1 MLMDKSCLIVGA
13 GGFIGFN
20 LCRKLVGQY
29 QKIYAC
35 DHFFS
40 ASILEQLEAL
50 NIEIIEGGVEGF
62 ICYQKKYQQISDIFY
77 FAGNAIP
84 ALLETELERGCFSD
98 QETLVMM
105 LSSLDKMTHPIRFIY
120 GSSGGTVYGHS
131 NNLPCEESQPCHPI
145 SAYGLSKLI
154 QEHYIEFFARKLGFD
169 YYIARI
175 SNPYGRIATHG
186 SKQLQGFID
195 NVVDK
200 AVKEA
205 PIEIWGDGHIIRDF
219 IHIDDLIFALS
230 SLVTHSPPQ
239 GIYNIGSGQPT
250 SLNEIISIIT
260 SLKQTLNVN
269 KLESRQID
277 IKNNVLSIDKL
288 QKTIHWSPQIS
299 LQKGIER
306 LFSSHSQSNG

>member
-1 MLMDKSCLIVGA
+1 MLMDKSCLVVGA

-20 LCRKLVGQY
+20 LCRKLAGQY

-35 DHFFS
+35 DHSFS
-40 ASILEQLEAL
+40 ASILQQLEAL

-62 ICYQKKYQQISDIFY
+62 VCYQKKYQQISDIFY

-105 LSSLDKMTHPIRFIY
+105 LSSLDKMEHPVRFIY
-120 GSSGGTVYGHS
+120 GSSGGTVYGQS
-131 NNLPCEESQPCHPI
+131 DDLPCEESQPCDPI

-154 QEHYIEFFARKLGFD
+154 QEHYIEFFARKQGFD

-175 SNPYGRIATHG
+175 SNPYGRIMTHG

-195 NVVDK
+195 NAIDK
-200 AVKEA
+200 SIKEI
-205 PIEIWGDGHIIRDF
+205 PIEIWGDGSIIRDF
-219 IHIDDLIFALS
+219 IHIDDLVTALY
-230 SLVTHSPPQ
+230 SLVVHSPPK
-239 GIYNIGSGQPT
+239 GTYNIGSGNPT

-260 SLKQTLNVN
+260 SLKETVHVN
-269 KLESRQID
+269 KQESRQID
-277 IKNNVLSIDKL
+277 LKNNVLSIDKIKKSVDWL
-288 QKTIHWSPQIS
+288 PSIS
-299 LQKGIER
+299 LQKGITS
-306 LFSSHSQSNG
+306 LFFEAKKYQ